1 MKKDIEITPVEGV
14 YIAFVPNRD
23 NWSVY
28 LVNDRNEM
36 LETVIVNA
44 SGEGKLEG
52 KEKQTATLR
61 FLLKDV
67 PAKSFVPFEVLMPDS
82 LKLSHRY
89 WVSFYL
95 GSRILDKKFNYEPA
109 MYEDDLMDIPVFGSP
124 GIVLY

>member
-1 MKKDIEITPVEGV
+1 MKKDIEFTPVEDV

-23 NWSVY
+23 NWQVY
-28 LVNDRNEM
+28 LINNRDVA

-44 SGEGKLEG
+44 SGEGKLKG
-52 KEKQTATLR
+52 VDKQTATLR

-67 PAKSFVPFEVLMPDS
+67 PPKSVAPFEVLMPDS

-95 GSRILDKKFNYEPA
+95 GDRIFDKKFNYDPSMEH
-109 MYEDDLMDIPVFGSP
+109 EDLMDIPVFGSP
-124 GIVLY
+124 GIVLF

>member
-1 MKKDIEITPVEGV
+1 MKKDIEITPAEGV

-28 LVNDRNEM
+28 LVNDRSET

-52 KEKQTATLR
+52 KDKQTATLR

-67 PAKSFVPFEVLMPDS
+67 AAKSVVPFEILMPDS
-82 LKLSHRY
+82 LKLNHRY

-95 GSRILDKKFNYEPA
+95 GDRILDKKFIYEPA
-109 MYEDDLMDIPVFGSP
+109 MYDDDLSDIPVFGSP

>member
-28 LVNDRNEM
+28 LVNDRDEM

-44 SGEGKLEG
+44 SGEGKLDG
-52 KEKQTATLR
+52 IEKQTATLR

-67 PAKSFVPFEVLMPDS
+67 SPKSVVPFEVLMPDS

-89 WVSFYL
+89 WLSFYL
-95 GSRILDKKFNYEPA
+95 GGRILDKKFNYEPA
-109 MYEDDLMDIPVFGSP
+109 MYDDDLMDIPVFGSP